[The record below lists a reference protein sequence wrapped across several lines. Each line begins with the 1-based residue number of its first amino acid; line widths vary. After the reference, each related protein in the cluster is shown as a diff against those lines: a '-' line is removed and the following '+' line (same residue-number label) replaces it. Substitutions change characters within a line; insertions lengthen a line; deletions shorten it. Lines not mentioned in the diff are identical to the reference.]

1 MIKAVI
7 FDFDGTLSNRKK
19 NAYQTYDAYFA
30 DYFKDLSEIEY
41 EALLQDM
48 MFYDADGTLDMET
61 RMIPFLKKYGKDLPE
76 DFTQVFSKFYTAHM
90 YMRTELKEEAL
101 EVIRK
106 LKENYKIAILSNGDP
121 FSQHHK
127 IDHVQIEPYFDEVM
141 VSGDIGIH
149 KPDPGIFDLMARK
162 LGLKNEE
169 CLMVGDVFST
179 DILGACK
186 AGMTAVWMCTDFER
200 PAQHYKGHRI
210 KDLREVFDILDELN
224 QTA

>member
-19 NAYQTYDAYFA
+19 NAYETYDAYFRE
-30 DYFKDLSEIEY
+30 YFKDLSEIEY

-48 MFYDADGTLDMET
+48 MFYDADGTVNMEL
-61 RMIPFLKKYGKDLPE
+61 RMIPFLHKYGKDLPE
-76 DFTQVFSKFYTAHM
+76 DFVKVFSDFYINNM
-90 YMRTELKEEAL
+90 FKRTPLKDETL
-101 EVIRK
+101 EVIQELRK
-106 LKENYKIAILSNGDP
+106 TYKIAILSNGDP

-127 IDHVQIEPYFDEVM
+127 IQHVQIEKYFDEVM

-149 KPDPGIFDLMARK
+149 KPDPKIFDLMAQR
-162 LGLKNEE
+162 LGVRNEE

-179 DILGACK
+179 DILGATR
-186 AGMTAVWMCTDFER
+186 AGMTTVWMCTDFER
-200 PAQHYKGHRI
+200 PAQHYKGYRI
-210 KDLREVFDILDELN
+210 KDLRELFNILKGL